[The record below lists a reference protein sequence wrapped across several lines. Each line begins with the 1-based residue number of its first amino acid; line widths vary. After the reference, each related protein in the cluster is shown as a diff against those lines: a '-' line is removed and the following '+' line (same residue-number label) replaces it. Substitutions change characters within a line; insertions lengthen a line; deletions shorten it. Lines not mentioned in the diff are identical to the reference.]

1 MFKVLLTLHTATFV
15 DFLPHSPTYDLMF
28 APEVRAIRDQLK
40 ATITLVNILYLNK
53 HYLKH

>member
-1 MFKVLLTLHTATFV
+1 MFKVLFTLHTATFV
-15 DFLPHSPTYDLMF
+15 DFLPHSPKHDLMF
-28 APEVRAIRDQLK
+28 PPEVRAIRDQLK